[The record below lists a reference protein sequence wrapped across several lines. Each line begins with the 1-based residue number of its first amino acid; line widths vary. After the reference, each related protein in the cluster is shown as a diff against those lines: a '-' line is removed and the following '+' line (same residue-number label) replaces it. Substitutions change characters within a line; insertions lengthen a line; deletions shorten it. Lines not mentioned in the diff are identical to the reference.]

1 MSPWKTDLEQS
12 GVDCLLVERAG
23 ESSVSERGVNPSFS
37 LTITFLQDLS
47 APLFILQTFLINEP
61 RLPGA
66 PCQNGTGVTAGPRLL
81 FAPLSGG

>member
-1 MSPWKTDLEQS
+1 MEGAGAS
-12 GVDCLLVERAG
+12 G
-23 ESSVSERGVNPSFS
+23 VSERGVNPSFS

-47 APLFILQTFLINEP
+47 APLFILQTLHIDKP